1 MRRRWIAPAALLVLA
16 VTLSCSRDPL
26 FRAGTY
32 TISGSV
38 KLRGFHVD
46 TNGDFAGTRI
56 VGDADGL
63 PVELLYGKQVL
74 ARTTTVDGLYRFEG
88 VHPGGYNVRVRI
100 IPGIEWVTGDVV
112 VVTRDV
118 AVRDTLMPTSIG
130 SMLPV
135 PNPFVDTM
143 QVYFA
148 VDDTTQAKVA
158 LLDGSAQPVRTFFDH
173 VILPAVYRVD
183 VVLPHLSATGGA
195 TYYWLT
201 YAAGEDVRTQLLIR
215 ESPATIAAS
224 ARGALRGA
232 GDRPGAD
239 PPPGFQMA
247 GQLMSGKAIVVR

>member
-1 MRRRWIAPAALLVLA
+1 MRRRWIASAALFVLA
-16 VTLSCSRDPL
+16 ATLSCSRDPL
-26 FRAGTY
+26 FKAGTY

-46 TNGDFAGTRI
+46 RNGDFAGTRI

-74 ARTTTVDGLYRFEG
+74 ARTTTVDGLYRFDG
-88 VHPGGYNVRVRI
+88 VRPGGYNVRVRI
-100 IPGIEWVTGDVV
+100 IPGIEWVTSDIV

-158 LLDGSAQPVRTFFDH
+158 LLDGSARPLRTFFDH
-173 VILPAVYRVD
+173 VIVPAVYRVD
-183 VVLPHLSATGGA
+183 LVLPHLPAVGA
-195 TYYWLT
+195 PTYYWVT

-215 ESPATIAAS
+215 EPAATAVASSHRAARAGKTSEASPFE
-224 ARGALRGA
+224 ALVR
-232 GDRPGAD
+232 R
-239 PPPGFQMA
+239 
-247 GQLMSGKAIVVR
+247 LRREKAFLVR